1 MPHLRLSPALG
12 NAFAGNLC
20 LECCQGHRQCTL
32 CKKNWRFVLNIL
44 VFQLN
49 DCQRSRLCHVS
60 GNLVEVHGLRNVFAA
75 SLRRAD
81 CQGPLPCRLEQL
93 VGFLT
98 LHSASAMFS
107 EDVDWKGSDFR
118 VWRHLVGF
126 RHFTMPHKV
135 FFCNHTAQRGGR
147 PPVCSGTL
155 KIKAKTTYI
164 RYPRNLPIQK

>member
-107 EDVDWKGSDFR
+107 EDVDWKGLDFR

-126 RHFTMPHKV
+126 ATSFHTSTSVWKPHKES
-135 FFCNHTAQRGGR
+135 TASQFGTPNG
-147 PPVCSGTL
+147 VLHCSMS
-155 KIKAKTTYI
+155 
-164 RYPRNLPIQK
+164 RQ